1 MLGVYGAVFSVFDGS
16 VGFVSAGGG
25 DFISLV
31 IAEMLPFFLSSSSEV
46 SIIVAGEPQSGQKR
60 GSRGSQYP
68 QRKCYMIQ
76 RNNGLQMIVLHS
88 YYHLFIVVDGFLIPL
103 TFLRLY
109 PCPFNTNSKCIHPQL
124 PRIAKIQGIVV
135 WFPTSSG
142 LSCWFQSNLPDSSIE

>member
-60 GSRGSQYP
+60 GLSVGKPSKLKP
-68 QRKCYMIQ
+68 LLHK
-76 RNNGLQMIVLHS
+76 LQAI
-88 YYHLFIVVDGFLIPL
+88 D
-103 TFLRLY
+103 T
-109 PCPFNTNSKCIHPQL
+109 Q
-124 PRIAKIQGIVV
+124 
-135 WFPTSSG
+135 
-142 LSCWFQSNLPDSSIE
+142 E